1 MDINVR
7 NRIIY
12 ISQIYMSAIFAL
24 LAVRS
29 ILLGRNDRMGIFY
42 ILASLM
48 STVIVLSVIKYA
60 MTFTDTCMYSVLFS
74 GCCYTALKCSDT
86 SLYMVVMAI
95 TLLVFFIFVKSRLRH
110 TGYNEPPAE
119 LFRVNMFILKIL
131 HFTFI
136 FAVLFMGMESVTIF
150 SIIQS
155 ILTVIFVNL
164 LRYYIYH
171 DMKNVVF
178 IGMVLELAAVVCMII
193 IMPWFAI
200 GNIVEFQMENTM
212 TGYIN
217 RFLCA
222 LILSLLEIPFNPVW
236 SFEKSL
242 KG

>member
-7 NRIIY
+7 NRIVY
-12 ISQIYMSAIFAL
+12 MSQIYVSAIYVL
-24 LAVRS
+24 LAIRS

-48 STVIVLSVIKYA
+48 SAVIVLSVIKYT
-60 MTFTDTCMYSVLFS
+60 MTFTDICMFAVLFS

-86 SLYMVVMAI
+86 SLYMAAMAI
-95 TLLVFFIFVKSRLRH
+95 TLLVFFVFVKNKLKH
-110 TGYNEPPAE
+110 IGYTEPPAE
-119 LFRVNMFILKIL
+119 VFRVKMFILKTL

-136 FAVLFMGMESVTIF
+136 FSVLFMGMESVTVF

-155 ILTVIFVNL
+155 MLTVLFINL
-164 LRYYIYH
+164 LRYYIYR
-171 DMKNVVF
+171 DIKNIVF
-178 IGMVLELAAVVCMII
+178 MGIVLELAAIVCMII
-193 IMPWFAI
+193 IMPWFSL
-200 GNIVEFQMENTM
+200 GDIVEFQMENTM
-212 TGYIN
+212 MDYIN
-217 RFLCA
+217 GFLCA